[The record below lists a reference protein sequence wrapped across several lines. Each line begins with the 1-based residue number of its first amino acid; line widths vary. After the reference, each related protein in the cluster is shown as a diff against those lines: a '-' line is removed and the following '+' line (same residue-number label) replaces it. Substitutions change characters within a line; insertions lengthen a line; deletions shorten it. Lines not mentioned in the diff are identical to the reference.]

1 MENQEKK
8 DRVIG
13 ILFDVSGS
21 MKQPFYDLSKK
32 IEDKK
37 EQVSRVDSIINVIK
51 TLCKKENTTLFALLF
66 GCEGDEYKSQ
76 LFDFIFLLRKLDE
89 IKNFNEE
96 INSKLI
102 DEYYNINVSD
112 KYNEKSYGNELKNLL
127 SDNGKRTLYI
137 DKYIFTDDYNINE
150 GKIEIKV

>member
-76 LFDFIFLLRKLDE
+76 LLDFIFLLRKLNE

-96 INSKLI
+96 INSERI
-102 DEYYNINVSD
+102 NEYYNIKISN
-112 KYNEKSYGNELKNLL
+112 KYNGNSYGNELKRLL
-127 SDNGKRTLYI
+127 SDNGKKSLYI
-137 DKYIFTDDYNINE
+137 DKYIFTDDYNSNE